1 MLTLNN
7 YISLIQY
14 QTLNLN
20 ITYLL
25 GDIFMKFGFN
35 KGKSESSKL
44 AIKMAIS
51 LILAIIVGI
60 FFMFLRE
67 SLINNN
73 KISTWNF
80 INNLLFQDI
89 STEEGR
95 NSIGIF
101 YILGQLFINCLQLII
116 IPMVFSSIALAMC
129 HISDTKKLGRISS
142 KTLLGF
148 LTTSIFTL
156 IISSILGFIAYKIGL
171 FNVNIASD
179 INSYTNS
186 NFSVSNNPLLII
198 LDAVP
203 NNFAS
208 TLSNNTSV
216 LAIVF
221 LAVVIG
227 LCINS
232 VGDKILVVKN
242 LLIDINNI
250 ISVFLNF
257 IISKFSP
264 IAVFVLI
271 TRTFAVYGIDQLR
284 PALMYMVIVSISSI
298 FVFFTCYPLFI
309 YSFTKLNPMIFIKKF
324 AKVALLGFS
333 AASSSAALSLNEKTT
348 VEELGANKD
357 IASFVLPLGMTI
369 NMNGTAIMQVIGTIF
384 IAASSGYDLDFHNIL
399 LIAVFALIASVGTP
413 SAPGSSAIIL
423 FTILTGMGFNNSSTL
438 VAYSLILAIN
448 RPMDML
454 VTCLNVA
461 GDSATSIV
469 VSNSEGCLNK
479 DIYMS

>member
-1 MLTLNN
+1 
-7 YISLIQY
+7 
-14 QTLNLN
+14 
-20 ITYLL
+20 
-25 GDIFMKFGFN
+25 MKFNFT
-35 KGKSESSKL
+35 KGKSKSTQL
-44 AIKMAIS
+44 AIRMAIS
-51 LILAIIVGI
+51 LVLAVIVGTL
-60 FFMFLRE
+60 FMLLRE
-67 SLINNN
+67 FLINND
-73 KISTWNF
+73 KASTWNV

-89 STEEGR
+89 TTEEGK

-148 LTTSIFTL
+148 LTTSIFSL
-156 IISSILGFIAYKIGL
+156 IVACIFGFTSYKLGL
-171 FNVNIASD
+171 FNIDISSNISSSVNTST
-179 INSYTNS
+179 SS
-186 NFSVSNNPLLII
+186 NPFLII
-198 LDAVP
+198 INAVP
-203 NNFAS
+203 NNISS
-208 TLSNNTSV
+208 TFSNNGMV

-221 LAVVIG
+221 LAVVVG

-232 VGDKILVVKN
+232 IGDRILVLKN

-271 TRTFAVYGIDQLR
+271 TRTFAVYGINQLK
-284 PALMYMVIVSISSI
+284 PALMYMAVVSISSI
-298 FVFFTCYPLFI
+298 IVFFTLYPLYI
-309 YSFTKLNPMIFIKKF
+309 YLFTKLNPIIFLKKF
-324 AKVALLGFS
+324 AKVALLAFS
-333 AASSSAALSLNEKTT
+333 AAASSAALSLNEKTT
-348 VEELGANKD
+348 VEELGVSKD

-369 NMNGTAIMQVIGTIF
+369 NMNGTAIMQVVGTIF
-384 IAASSGYDLDFHNIL
+384 IAASSGYDLTFNKIL

-423 FTILTGMGFNNSSTL
+423 FTVLTGMGFNNSATL

-461 GDSATSIV
+461 GDSATAIV
-469 VSNSEGCLNK
+469 VANSEGCLDK
-479 DIYMS
+479 EIYMK

>member
-1 MLTLNN
+1 
-7 YISLIQY
+7 
-14 QTLNLN
+14 
-20 ITYLL
+20 
-25 GDIFMKFGFN
+25 MKFNFTT
-35 KGKSESSKL
+35 GKSESTKL

-51 LILAIIVGI
+51 LILAVVVGTL
-60 FFMFLRE
+60 FMLLRE
-67 SLINNN
+67 TLINND
-73 KISTWNF
+73 KASIWNF

-89 STEEGR
+89 STEEGK

-116 IPMVFSSIALAMC
+116 IPMVFSSIALSMC

-142 KTLLGF
+142 KTLLSF
-148 LTTSIFTL
+148 LGTSIYSL
-156 IISSILGFIAYKIGL
+156 IIACLFGFIAYKFGV
-171 FNVNIASD
+171 FSVNINDDIAS
-179 INSYTNS
+179 
-186 NFSVSNNPLLII
+186 SVTTSISNNPLLVII
-198 LDAVP
+198 NMIP
-203 NNFAS
+203 NNISS
-208 TLSNNTSV
+208 TLSDNSMV

-221 LAVVIG
+221 LAIIVG

-232 VGDKILVVKN
+232 VGDKILVLKN
-242 LLIDINNI
+242 LLIDVNNI

-271 TRTFAVYGIDQLR
+271 TRTFAIYGINQLK
-284 PALMYMVIVSISSI
+284 PALMYMAIVSMSSI
-298 FVFFTCYPLFI
+298 FVFLTCYPLFI
-309 YSFTKLNPMIFIKKF
+309 YSFTKLSPMIFIKKF

-384 IAASSGYDLDFHNIL
+384 IAASSGYDLNFNNIL
-399 LIAVFALIASVGTP
+399 LIAVFALIASIGTP

-423 FTILTGMGFNNSSTL
+423 FTVLTGMGFNNNATL

-461 GDSATSIV
+461 GDSATAIV
-469 VSNSEGCLNK
+469 VSNSERCLNK
-479 DIYMS
+479 DIYLN